1 MSLSIVT
8 TQDDTVTKNGASFTS
23 RRHSQPIEAPQTSR
37 FFTPH
42 RSNSI
47 AIHHDAFFTPAKR
60 DKESVTDYVKA
71 SRKLLLF
78 NLI

>member
-23 RRHSQPIEAPQTSR
+23 RRHSQPIKAQKSR
-37 FFTPH
+37 FLTPH

-47 AIHHDAFFTPAKR
+47 AIHHDAFFTPAKS